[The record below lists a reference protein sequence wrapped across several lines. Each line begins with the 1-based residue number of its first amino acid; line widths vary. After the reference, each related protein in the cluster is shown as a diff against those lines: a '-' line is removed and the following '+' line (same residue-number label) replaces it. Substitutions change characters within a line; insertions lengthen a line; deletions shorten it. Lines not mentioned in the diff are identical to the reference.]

1 MKSKLQVTVMIPRMI
16 PGMIMGIILGVLAT
30 LAGCGTA
37 TTPVSSPYFA
47 PGVSPA
53 LVMTTPMDTAT
64 WEYRRNDELLNVG
77 QQPIVGSGWAEIRTF
92 DRRRTAN
99 GRPRESS
106 ATYVRTLSRHG
117 HN

>member
-1 MKSKLQVTVMIPRMI
+1 MMKSTLQVAVMI
-16 PGMIMGIILGVLAT
+16 PGMIPGMILGVLAT

-47 PGVSPA
+47 PGVSPG

-64 WEYRRNDELLNVG
+64 WEYGRNDELLNVG